1 MLVIYKRNSTKKQDT
16 DITNYSM
23 VVNLKTGEKKKENS
37 ELLNPAV
44 RGYFTAVHRATE
56 WFLRMKMKC
65 IICCD
70 LHLSK
75 CGPVY

>member
-1 MLVIYKRNSTKKQDT
+1 MVVIYKRNSTKNKT
-16 DITNYSM
+16 LTSNYSM

-65 IICCD
+65 IICSD